1 MNRPLATS
9 ALALILGAGPALADV
24 TPAEVWDS
32 LRTSYEKAGYA
43 IAIGAEEA
51 TDERIALSDV
61 VLTVEGEAEAP
72 DMVLTMPSVVLEA
85 VGDGTV
91 RSVVEQPMTIES
103 TGTAPDGDAP
113 MGFTMTLD
121 MPGNETITSGTPE
134 ALTHDVTIPTLTMDG
149 RALDERNEVPLTASM
164 TNVTGRQTVNTA
176 ADGASNQTFEGRA
189 DSMEMRISASGPSL
203 AAEETLDAAPETAPD
218 AAPAE
223 PTEGASDQTDRF
235 EAVVTVAD
243 LTMQG
248 DGTSPAGQVNF
259 GSAPTEALEAGF
271 GGNGRFGM
279 GATTISFSAST
290 LTADGTRNDTEGG
303 VEAASGSL
311 AVGMSAE
318 GLSYEGSLTEMQTR
332 LSGTDLPFPIAYGAT
347 ENRFRLAMPV
357 LAAEEEQ
364 PFALTYVLDGLTLDD
379 AIWQALD
386 PEAALPRDPASLTI
400 DLEGQAVLS
409 QGLMDPE
416 AAQAAAPGPDG
427 AAPMPM
433 TPRSLAI
440 KALSLDAVGATVDL
454 SGALTFGEDPTQP
467 VGTIEGTF
475 GGVNGLLDKLVAMGV
490 VPAEQLMGPRMMMA
504 MFARPVE
511 GAEDQLQTEI
521 EFREGGSIFANGQQI
536 Q

>member
-72 DMVLTMPSVVLEA
+72 GMVLTMPSLVLEA

-91 RSVVEQPMTIES
+91 RSVVEGTTTIES
-103 TGTAPDGDAP
+103 TAAAPEGEGQV
-113 MGFTMTLD
+113 GFTMNLD
-121 MPGNETITSGTPE
+121 MPGNQTISSGTPE
-134 ALTHDVTIPTLTMDG
+134 ALTHDMTVPTITING
-149 RALDERNEVPLTASM
+149 RALDPRNEVPLTASV
-164 TNVTGRQTVNTA
+164 TNLTGRQTVNTA
-176 ADGASNQTFEGRA
+176 ADGATSQTFEGRA
-189 DSMEMRISASGPSL
+189 DSMEMRVDASGPSL
-203 AAEETLDAAPETAPD
+203 AAETTPGATPEAQPD
-218 AAPAE
+218 APAE
-223 PTEGASDQTDRF
+223 GAADQTDRF

-243 LTMQG
+243 LTLQG
-248 DGTSPAGQVNF
+248 EGASPAGQVNF
-259 GSAPTEALEAGF
+259 GNAPTAALEAGF
-271 GGNGRFGM
+271 GGKGSFGM
-279 GATTISFSAST
+279 GATSISFSAST
-290 LTADGTRNDTEGG
+290 LTPDGTRNDTEGG
-303 VEAASGSL
+303 VEAAGGTL
-311 AVGMSAE
+311 AVGLSRD
-318 GLSYEGSLTEMQTR
+318 GLSYEGSLTDMQTR
-332 LSGTDLPFPIAYGAT
+332 VSGSDLPFPIAYAAA
-347 ENRFRLAMPV
+347 ENRFRFAMPV
-357 LAAEEEQ
+357 VASEEEQ
-364 PFALTYVLDGLTLDD
+364 PFALTYVLDQLTLDD

-386 PEAALPRDPASLTI
+386 PEATLPRDPASLTI
-400 DLEGQAVLS
+400 DLEGKGVLS

-427 AAPMPM
+427 AAPMPL

-475 GGVNGLLDKLVAMGV
+475 GGINGLLDKLVAMGV

-504 MFARPVE
+504 MFARPVD
-511 GAEDQLQTEI
+511 GAEDQMQTEI